1 MVLKIWKNN
10 KVLTDYSN
18 KIQDVNK
25 NIEGYN
31 QDKKCNVLLV
41 FDDMISDNISNKK
54 LYQLVTELFI
64 RGRKLNDYT
73 VFITEYFF
81 SVLKVAS
88 LDSTHY
94 VSMQFWKY

>member
-1 MVLKIWKNN
+1 MVLKTTKNH

-25 NIEGYN
+25 NIEEYN
-31 QDKKCNVLLV
+31 QDRKCNVLLV
-41 FDDMISDNISNKK
+41 FDDMISDIISNKK

-73 VFITEYFF
+73 VFITQYCF
-81 SVLKVAS
+81 SVQKVAS

-94 VSMQFWKY
+94 VSMQIWKH

>member
-1 MVLKIWKNN
+1 MVLKTTKNH

-25 NIEGYN
+25 NIEEYN
-31 QDKKCNVLLV
+31 QDRKCNVLLV
-41 FDDMISDNISNKK
+41 FDDMISDIISNKK

-73 VFITEYFF
+73 VFITQYCF
-81 SVLKVAS
+81 SVPKVAS

-94 VSMQFWKY
+94 VSMQIWKH